1 MNTCSSRLRSNHF
14 GKGRPAEELC
24 PQARSGAERTVL
36 GSTRPHSRSR
46 SSTGRDIRLAR
57 SGTFWTSGIRAAT
70 VASPGVLPWP
80 RSTASFE
87 LPAPIL
93 CPVGNGS
100 PTCLPKPVSKSSDTT
115 FGTWDWFYAGR
126 INPPRRKQRTAR
138 LVVDVP
144 QASKLA
150 VTRLNRNWGV
160 VRVAMI
166 GPVRFRW
173 TRSLPGVSR
182 DVPGR
187 ITGARL
193 IKDSLGWR
201 ISFRVETP
209 PTAAPTNR
217 HPPIGVDRGIV
228 HTMALSDGQE
238 LDMPPLLNNGE
249 LRRLRKLELQAA
261 RQRAARM
268 PGAPMSRRERQ
279 VRDQIGALRARQ
291 ARRREDWLH
300 KKTTDLAKNHG
311 LVVVEDLHVKNMVR
325 SARGSVENPGRHVRA
340 KAGINR
346 SILGM
351 AWGKTGR
358 MLAYKCPQHGGE
370 LVMVPAAY
378 SSQTCAVCGHVAKA
392 SRCRARFHCVACGQ
406 DVPADINAARV
417 VLQRGL
423 AARSGTAPG
432 HGVAGRGA
440 FADGRAAKR
449 QPPDRRSD
457 DRLCRVEAPVATTWG
472 GCQEPMER
480 NSCR

>member
-1 MNTCSSRLRSNHF
+1 
-14 GKGRPAEELC
+14 
-24 PQARSGAERTVL
+24 
-36 GSTRPHSRSR
+36 
-46 SSTGRDIRLAR
+46 
-57 SGTFWTSGIRAAT
+57 
-70 VASPGVLPWP
+70 
-80 RSTASFE
+80 
-87 LPAPIL
+87 
-93 CPVGNGS
+93 
-100 PTCLPKPVSKSSDTT
+100 
-115 FGTWDWFYAGR
+115 
-126 INPPRRKQRTAR
+126 
-138 LVVDVP
+138 
-144 QASKLA
+144 
-150 VTRLNRNWGV
+150 
-160 VRVAMI
+160 MI

-173 TRSLPGVSR
+173 TRCLPGVSR

-201 ISFRVETP
+201 SSFRVETP

-217 HPPIGVDRGIV
+217 HPPVGVDRGIV
-228 HTMALSDGQE
+228 HTMVLSDGQE
-238 LDMPPLLNNGE
+238 LDMPPLMSNGE
-249 LRRLRKLELQAA
+249 LRRLRKLELQAG

-268 PGAPMSRRERQ
+268 PGAPMLRRERQ
-279 VRDQIGALRARQ
+279 VRGQIGALRARQ

-300 KKTTDLAKNHG
+300 KKTTELARKHG
-311 LVVVEDLHVKNMVR
+311 LVVVEDLQVKNMAR
-325 SARGSVENPGRHVRA
+325 SARGNVKNPGRHVRA
-340 KAGINR
+340 KAGTNR

-351 AWGKTGR
+351 AWGKAGR
-358 MLAYKCPQHGGE
+358 MLAYKCPQHGGA

-378 SSQTCAVCGHVAKA
+378 SSQTCAACGHVAKA
-392 SRCRARFHCVACGQ
+392 SRRRARFHCVACGQ
-406 DVPADINAARV
+406 EAPADVNAARV

-440 FADGRAAKR
+440 FAAGRAAKR